1 MADDPAL
8 EVMRRDKEV
17 RFTKVQFE
25 GKDAYR
31 VGVDLD
37 YCANI
42 VYLPVRRNLELIHSM
57 LPDLQELIWV
67 DENSY
72 RSTEARLEVEKELK
86 RIMPEVKYST
96 MIHNRMNG
104 DSIYDVM
111 LEPARNRA
119 FLTYSWN
126 IDAVNSRRSDKKID
140 SLFTSV
146 ATVPLF
152 TLTERDFSK
161 DLDRRLLFEV
171 FTSRE
176 VCLRLV
182 GMCSTGGQC
191 DEDSF

>member
-1 MADDPAL
+1 M
-8 EVMRRDKEV
+8 